1 MPHAVPAGTPAPEVV
16 MNDRLTDLVC
26 LRCGRAYPVAD
37 HTAGC
42 PRCLEQ
48 GSPANLRCRYDGD
61 PVGELALNGARTLG
75 EGGTPLFP
83 LPAGLA
89 PDGVEVWVKNE
100 SANPT
105 GSHKDRF
112 SWGAV
117 GRAAAAGYESVV
129 AASSGNAAVSLA
141 AYAAAYGLGCDLAVT
156 RDVPTA
162 ISDAVRDTGARLHV
176 FDTAEQ
182 RWEFVR
188 DHGADPVRLPVTN
201 YARPVVGSSPY
212 GVDAMRPIGWEIVEV
227 LGRVPD
233 HVLLPTARGDLAYG
247 TYLGLREMARRHGR
261 PCPRIH
267 LVEPFPRLRAVLAG
281 AGVHDSFA
289 GDAAATPSIGGDS
302 TTLQALRVL
311 EDTGG
316 VAVVVDTGVE
326 QARIGLAR
334 NGILL
339 EGASAIVLP
348 ALRSLHDRIAP
359 GETAVLLAT
368 AHPFKGL

>member
-1 MPHAVPAGTPAPEVV
+1 
-16 MNDRLTDLVC
+16 MNDRLTDLLC
-26 LRCGRAYPVAD
+26 IRCGRSYPVAD

-48 GSPANLRCRYDGD
+48 GAPSNLRCRYDGD
-61 PVGELALNGARTLG
+61 PIGELALRGARTLG
-75 EGGTPLFP
+75 EAGTPLFP

-156 RDVPTA
+156 RDVPA
-162 ISDAVRDTGARLHV
+162 PIAGAVRDTGARLHL

-182 RWEFVR
+182 RWDFVR
-188 DHGADPVRLPVTN
+188 DHAADPARLAVTN
-201 YARPVVGSSPY
+201 YARPVVGSSPF
-212 GVDAMRPIGWEIVEV
+212 GVDAMRPIGWEIVEE
-227 LGRVPD
+227 LGRIPE
-233 HVLLPTARGDLAYG
+233 HVLLPTARGDLAFG
-247 TYLGLREMARRHGR
+247 TYLGLREMARRYER

-267 LVEPFPRLRAVLAG
+267 LVEPFSRLHAVLAG
-281 AGVHDSFA
+281 ASVHDSFA

-316 VAVVVDTGVE
+316 IAIVVDDGVDE
-326 QARIGLAR
+326 ARIRLAR

-348 ALRSLHDRIAP
+348 ALRVVHEQSRIAP